1 MLNRLRSGPP
11 ANLFKNRREPRA
23 IGAGNAHLDQLVV
36 FQTAVDFREDR
47 GRQSG
52 SADQHD
58 RIERVRAGFQFAP
71 PRGR

>member
-11 ANLFKNRREPRA
+11 ANLLKNRLAPGA
-23 IGAGNAHLDQLVV
+23 IGAVHANLDQLVA

-52 SADQHD
+52 SADPHD

-71 PRGR
+71 P

>member
-1 MLNRLRSGPP
+1 VLDRLRSGPP
-11 ANLFKNRREPRA
+11 ANLLEDRLAPGA
-23 IGAGNAHLDQLVV
+23 IGAGNAHLDQLVA

-58 RIERVRAGFQFAP
+58 RIERVRAGFQLAP